1 MGYLRN
7 RVITYVVIW
16 FIALNLDFLIPR
28 IAPGNAAEI
37 LANGG
42 RLPQVQVHELLIRF
56 GLQQP
61 VFVQYVLFL
70 KSIFLSFPPDF
81 GFSYQYFPAT
91 VSDLFLS
98 RLPSTALLIATGFV
112 LGVAISYL
120 AASVSSLRRGG
131 KFEMGSLYASIALH
145 GTPVYWIAMVL
156 LWVFAVDIPLFP
168 LYGQVGVGV
177 GSGFGYVVSFLD
189 HAILPIIAMTLAT
202 FGQWYLLLRG
212 STQQILQSDYIMAA
226 KSRGLPDKTVAR
238 KYILRNS
245 LLPVISLASLSLGNL
260 ISIAVLI
267 ESVFGYS
274 GIGDLFVD
282 GVVNRDYPVL
292 EGSFFYVTT
301 IVVVAALIGD
311 IILQRMDPRLQTGVT
326 VQY

>member
-1 MGYLRN
+1 MGYLRS
-7 RVITYVVIW
+7 RLITYIIIW
-16 FIALNLDFLIPR
+16 FVALNLDFLIPR

-42 RLPQVQVHELLIRF
+42 RLPLVQVHELAVRF
-56 GLQQP
+56 GLLQP
-61 VFVQYVLFL
+61 VYVQYVLFL

-81 GFSYQYFPAT
+81 GFSYQYYPAT

-98 RLPSTALLIATGFV
+98 RLPATALLIGTGLA
-112 LGVAISYL
+112 LGIAISYL

-131 KFEMGSLYASIALH
+131 KFEMGSLYTSIALH

-177 GSGFGYVVSFLD
+177 GSGSSYVLSFLY
-189 HAILPIIAMTLAT
+189 HAILPVCAMTLAT

-212 STQQILQSDYIMAA
+212 SMQQILQSDYIMAA

-245 LLPVISLASLSLGNL
+245 LLPVISLVSLYLGNL
-260 ISIAVLI
+260 ISIAVLV

-301 IVVVAALIGD
+301 IVVVAAFIGD

>member
-7 RVITYVVIW
+7 RVITYIVIW
-16 FIALNLDFLIPR
+16 FIALNLDFLSPR

-61 VFVQYVLFL
+61 VFVQYILFL

-91 VSDLFLS
+91 VSNLFLS
-98 RLPSTALLIATGFV
+98 RLPSTALLIVSGFA

-120 AASVSSLRRGG
+120 AASFSSLRRGG
-131 KFEMGSLYASIALH
+131 KFEMGSLYTSIALH

-156 LWVFAVDIPLFP
+156 LWVFAVDLPLFP

-177 GSGFGYVVSFLD
+177 GSGLGYVASFLD

-301 IVVVAALIGD
+301 IVVIAALIGD

>member
-1 MGYLRN
+1 LGYLRG
-7 RVITYVVIW
+7 RIITYIIIW

-28 IAPGNAAEI
+28 LAPGNAAEI

-42 RLPQVQVHELLIRF
+42 RLPQAQVHDLLIRF
-56 GLQQP
+56 GLDKP
-61 VFVQYVLFL
+61 VYVQYVLFL

-81 GFSYQYFPAT
+81 GFSYQYYPAT
-91 VSDLFLS
+91 VSSLFLS
-98 RLPSTALLIATGFV
+98 RLPSTALLIGCGLTFGIV
-112 LGVAISYL
+112 ISYL

-131 KFEMGSLYASIALH
+131 KFEMGSLYTSLALH

-156 LWVFAVDIPLFP
+156 LWIFAVEIPLFP

-177 GSGFGYVVSFLD
+177 SSGIGYALSFLH
-189 HAILPIIAMTLAT
+189 HAVLPIIAMTLAT

-226 KSRGLPDKTVAR
+226 KSRGLPDRIVAR

-245 LLPVISLASLSLGNL
+245 LLPVISLVSLYLGNL

-292 EGSFFYVTT
+292 EGSFFYVIA
-301 IVVVAALIGD
+301 IVVIAAVVGD
-311 IILQRMDPRLQTGVT
+311 IILQRMDPRLQSGVT